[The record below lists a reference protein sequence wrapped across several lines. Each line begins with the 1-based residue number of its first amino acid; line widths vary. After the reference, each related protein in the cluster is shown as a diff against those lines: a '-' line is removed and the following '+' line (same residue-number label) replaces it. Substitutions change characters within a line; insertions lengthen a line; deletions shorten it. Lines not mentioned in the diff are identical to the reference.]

1 MDVIS
6 LAFIKDGK
14 FSIQV
19 GQVKGCDFLVEFL
32 RKDVDLTLGV
42 FIIILVFPEL
52 DLSEDLVGEG
62 A

>member
-1 MDVIS
+1 
-6 LAFIKDGK
+6 LTFIKDGK